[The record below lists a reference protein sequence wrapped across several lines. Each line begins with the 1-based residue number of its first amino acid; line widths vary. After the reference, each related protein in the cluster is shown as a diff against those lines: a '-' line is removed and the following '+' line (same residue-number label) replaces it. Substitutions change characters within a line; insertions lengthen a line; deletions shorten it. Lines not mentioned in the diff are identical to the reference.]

1 MTYVTN
7 TLESE
12 NKKIKTLENDNSKSI
27 ALVSKSTK
35 DTQYETNNSNKN
47 NYSTC
52 AISSTIKWKTSE
64 VNYVNTKA
72 LDEHLNNPKNLGETF

>member
-35 DTQYETNNSNKN
+35 DTQYETNNSNK
-47 NYSTC
+47 T
-52 AISSTIKWKTSE
+52 TILPAQ
-64 VNYVNTKA
+64 Y
-72 LDEHLNNPKNLGETF
+72 HPP